1 MSTANGRPD
10 ILTRSGQY
18 FNFLEPER
26 YALEVEDIAHGL
38 ALCCRFV
45 GQCRVFYSVA
55 QHSVYVSHLVPE
67 HLALAGL
74 FHDAAEAFLGDVS
87 RPLKRLLPDYRA
99 IEERVER
106 ALFGKLGIPYP
117 IPPAVKTADMAM
129 LRLEQ
134 TNLCAH
140 HSDAWD
146 CDSYPMPTGIIL
158 NQSTA
163 LSPEEAFHA
172 FMERYV
178 ELVHDPLKGRR

>member
-18 FNFLEPER
+18 FDFFDPQR
-26 YALEVEDIAHGL
+26 YTLQVEDIAHGL
-38 ALCCRFV
+38 ANCCRFA

-55 QHSVYVSHLVPE
+55 QHSVYVSRIVPE
-67 HLALAGL
+67 RLALAGL
-74 FHDAAEAFLGDVS
+74 LHDAAEAFLGDVS

-99 IEERVER
+99 IEQRVEI
-106 ALFGKLGIPYP
+106 ALFRKLGIPYP
-117 IPPAVKTADMAM
+117 IPPEVKRADMQM

-134 TNLCAH
+134 TKLMAH

-146 CDSYPMPTGIIL
+146 CDAYPLPEGIIL
-158 NQSTA
+158 NEATA

-178 ELVHDPLKGRR
+178 ELCPEPPVAA

>member
-18 FNFLEPER
+18 FDFLEPQR
-26 YALEVEDIAHGL
+26 YELNIEDIAHGL
-38 ALCCRFV
+38 AHCCRFV

-55 QHSVYVSHLVPE
+55 QHSVYVSRIVPD

-74 FHDAAEAFLGDVS
+74 LHDAAEAFLGDVS

-106 ALFGKLGIPYP
+106 ALFEKLGVHYP
-117 IPPAVKTADMAM
+117 IPAEVKRADMQM
-129 LRLEQ
+129 LRREQ
-134 TNLCAH
+134 VALMAP
-140 HSDAWD
+140 HSDTWD
-146 CDSYPMPTGIIL
+146 CDAYDMPVGIL
-158 NQSTA
+158 LSEASA
-163 LSPEEAFHA
+163 LCPEEAFEA

-178 ELVHDPLKGRR
+178 ELTEGPGRGGE